1 MASPWNFLS
10 RLVSPRRQ
18 KGPADEKAE
27 DGAPE
32 EPGTAGS
39 AKQFVGESLDS
50 VDLPGAKSSR
60 PLYPADGLAAP
71 HGALGQAVD
80 HHQDTV
86 EPDSSEVE
94 DVSRPQLPNTVG
106 TLADISFNLNET
118 SKAAPTKRK
127 GRTRKVEPV
136 VAASKAPPAV
146 VAASDDET
154 TSLDDEI
161 RVLRG
166 QLVRKLRL
174 QNAQLKK
181 MLERFER

>member
-1 MASPWNFLS
+1 MASPWKFLA

-71 HGALGQAVD
+71 HGAPGQAVD

-94 DVSRPQLPNTVG
+94 DVSRPQLPDAVG
-106 TLADISFNLNET
+106 PPADSPSNVNET

-127 GRTRKVEPV
+127 GRTRTVEPV
-136 VAASKAPPAV
+136 VAESKAPPAV
-146 VAASDDET
+146 LDVSNDE
-154 TSLDDEI
+154 TSLDHEI
-161 RVLRG
+161 RALRG